1 MPSTGNKRKL
11 QKSGEKVSPED
22 KKQKNICQLD
32 QMAEVK
38 SNLSE
43 DLGLLDK
50 SKDLKWDKLMSKIDD
65 ISKQTEDIK
74 DIKKVVAEVK
84 ADILAF
90 KEKTSDIEKALNIYI
105 EKTETIEKKV
115 KELEKTQDLIGLLE
129 NELKA
134 TECENKRLKE
144 QILMQE
150 SYSRR
155 NNLIFDGITEQQ
167 QENTLLVLKHF
178 LTSTLRF
185 STQECNSLLI
195 ASCHRIGRFQKGKNR
210 PIIAKFVLDT
220 ERNKVWMQKSLLK
233 NTSYVLRED
242 YPSEIENRRKLMYP
256 LFLEAKQKDQKSR
269 LNGDK
274 VVYMGKSY
282 GYAQAP

>member
-1 MPSTGNKRKL
+1 
-11 QKSGEKVSPED
+11 
-22 KKQKNICQLD
+22 
-32 QMAEVK
+32 
-38 SNLSE
+38 
-43 DLGLLDK
+43 
-50 SKDLKWDKLMSKIDD
+50 
-65 ISKQTEDIK
+65 
-74 DIKKVVAEVK
+74 
-84 ADILAF
+84 
-90 KEKTSDIEKALNIYI
+90 
-105 EKTETIEKKV
+105 
-115 KELEKTQDLIGLLE
+115 
-129 NELKA
+129 
-134 TECENKRLKE
+134 
-144 QILMQE
+144 MQE
-150 SYSRR
+150 SNSRR

-178 LTSTLRF
+178 LISTLRF

-282 GYAQAP
+282 GYAQAPELAQVLNFYKKGIRKGNGVTAFYGRKSIYSNFFPCFFQGRKYIIQL